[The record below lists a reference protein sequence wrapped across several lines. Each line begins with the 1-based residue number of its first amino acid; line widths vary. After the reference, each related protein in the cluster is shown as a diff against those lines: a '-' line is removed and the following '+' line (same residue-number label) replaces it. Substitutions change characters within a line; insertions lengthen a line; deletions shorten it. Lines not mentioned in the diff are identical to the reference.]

1 MPQPTVTFHD
11 PTPGSGYNRHS
22 HRSAH
27 GMSRRPRLSLWIAAG
42 VAVLIVLALVGLYLA
57 ARQEPDFYQKA
68 IAIDQAVLDKG
79 SDRMLRQ
86 TAALQSAVQKEGRWE
101 ALFTAEQINGWLA
114 VDRAK
119 NHPNSLP
126 PMMSDPRVAIDSK
139 QVTFACRYHGGWLNS
154 VASLTIEPAVPEPNV
169 LALRIVKARAGLL
182 PLPLG
187 SIVDW
192 LSQAARN
199 MNLRLEWR
207 HAGSDPV
214 AVLSLPETEGDQTV
228 RIDTLRLDDGEIYV
242 AGSTQRRKP

>member
-11 PTPGSGYNRHS
+11 PTPGSGYARHVE
-22 HRSAH
+22 RSKN
-27 GMSRRPRLSLWIAAG
+27 GMSRKLRLSLWIAG
-42 VAVLIVLALVGLYLA
+42 GLAVLVVLALLGLYLA
-57 ARQEPDFYQKA
+57 AQHEPAFYREALK
-68 IAIDQAVLDKG
+68 IDTAALDKG
-79 SDRMLRQ
+79 SDRMLQQ

-126 PMMSDPRVAIDSK
+126 PMLSDPRVAVDSK
-139 QVTFACRYHGGWLNS
+139 QVTFACRYQGGWISS
-154 VASLTIEPAVPEPNV
+154 VASVTIEPAVPEPNV

-187 SIVDW
+187 SIVDS
-192 LSQAARN
+192 LTRTAQN

-214 AVLSLPETEGDQTV
+214 AMLSLPETDGEQTV

-242 AGSTQRRKP
+242 AGSTHRRKP